1 MQKKISTSGRLTYS
15 PNWIVLNLGRDFTNY
30 YWTLI
35 PKARRY
41 GLNKPMYP
49 GHITVVRFKYE
60 QPDYSRW
67 GYLDG
72 ARLSFKYSPIVEED
86 ALYLFLRVWSEDIGR
101 VRKHLGLPQFIHNRN
116 NYHITIANKK
126 GL

>member
-1 MQKKISTSGRLTYS
+1 MQEKIATTGVLRYS
-15 PNWIVLNLGRDFTNY
+15 KNWVVIDLGRDFTNY

-60 QPDYSRW
+60 TPDYDQW

-72 ARLSFKYSPIVEED
+72 HALSFEYSPVLQED
-86 ALYLFLRVWSEDIGR
+86 RLYLYLD
-101 VRKHLGLPQFIHNRN
+101 VRSTQVGHVRRKLGLPEFIHRRES
-116 NYHITIANKK
+116 YHITIANKK
-126 GL
+126 